1 MMEVKGISK
10 SYDKQHVLHHIDL
23 KVEEGTTTAV
33 LGKSGCGKTTLL
45 KIIAGLETGD
55 SGEVWLNGEDKT
67 NIPTQQ
73 RQAVYMFQEPML
85 FPHLNVKGNVEFGL
99 RHKVKDPK
107 QVASRSAELIER
119 LGLSAHAYK
128 MPHQLSGGQRQRVN
142 FGRAIITQPSVLLL
156 DEPFGNL
163 DAGTR
168 TQMQELFKDLASTYR
183 ITALFVTHDLKEALL
198 MGDNMAYMEAG
209 SLYLYPS
216 KEDFLADERTGGTRE
231 MAFWKKYIH
240 E

>member
-10 SYDKQHVLHHIDL
+10 SFDRQKVLHNIDL
-23 KVEEGTTTAV
+23 RVDEATTTAV

-45 KIIAGLETGD
+45 KIIAGLEQCDTGQ
-55 SGEVWLNGEDKT
+55 VWLNGVDKT
-67 NIPTQQ
+67 DIPTQQ

-85 FPHLNVKGNVEFGL
+85 FPHLSVKGNVEFGL
-99 RHKVKDPK
+99 RHKVSDPK
-107 QVASRSAELIER
+107 QIAARSTELIEK
-119 LGLSAHAYK
+119 LGLSAHAHK

-168 TQMQELFKDLASTYR
+168 TQMQELFKDLAATYSV
-183 ITALFVTHDLKEALL
+183 TALFVTHDLKEALL
-198 MGDNMAYMEAG
+198 MGDEMAYMEDG

-216 KEDFLADERTGGTRE
+216 KEDFLADERTGGARE